1 MVISTRG
8 KRTRQL
14 AGRAPRIPL
23 ALRRVAADA
32 RRVAYVASDHKG
44 RGIGWERRVRHAE
57 GTRAQ
62 SLGRLDGLRV
72 DADSGEGRDA
82 GAGFVEY
89 AGLMILI
96 AGIYTLIDQLGLDGK
111 ISQAIG
117 NAVNDVIG
125 A

>member
-1 MVISTRG
+1 MLEVWVNWTLTI
-8 KRTRQL
+8 
-14 AGRAPRIPL
+14 AGRIR
-23 ALRRVAADA
+23 
-32 RRVAYVASDHKG
+32 G
-44 RGIGWERRVRHAE
+44 RE
-57 GTRAQ
+57 
-62 SLGRLDGLRV
+62 
-72 DADSGEGRDA
+72 RDA

>member
-1 MVISTRG
+1 MLKER
-8 KRTRQL
+8 
-14 AGRAPRIPL
+14 
-23 ALRRVAADA
+23 ALRVWVDWT
-32 RRVAYVASDHKG
+32 VTVAS
-44 RGIGWERRVRHAE
+44 RVR
-57 GTRAQ
+57 
-62 SLGRLDGLRV
+62 GR
-72 DADSGEGRDA
+72 GRDA